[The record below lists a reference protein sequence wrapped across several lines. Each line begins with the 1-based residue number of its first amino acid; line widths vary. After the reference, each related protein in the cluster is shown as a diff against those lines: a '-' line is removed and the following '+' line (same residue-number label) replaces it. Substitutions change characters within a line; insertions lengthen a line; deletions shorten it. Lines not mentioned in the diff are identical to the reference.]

1 MGFILLSEAIVNY
14 LLIALN
20 LLFTIS
26 SLNPFYEVELFLL
39 DIFIQAYLIEFMLE
53 LV

>member
-1 MGFILLSEAIVNY
+1 MEFILLSEVIEDY

-26 SLNPFYEVELFLL
+26 SLNPFYGVELFLL
-39 DIFIQAYLIEFMLE
+39 DKSIQAYLFEFMLE
-53 LV
+53 